1 MYYLGLILHAHHA
14 VNTSSRQGIVI
25 SHLYRKHK
33 MNSSAKHHI
42 KYFKNFRKF
51 GKRQNLKPT
60 LFSNADCHQ
69 SHLTRYYISSYIGYS
84 TMCKFKSDSLKTM
97 DFLFKS

>member
-33 MNSSAKHHI
+33 MNSSAKYHI
-42 KYFKNFRKF
+42 KYF
-51 GKRQNLKPT
+51 
-60 LFSNADCHQ
+60 
-69 SHLTRYYISSYIGYS
+69 
-84 TMCKFKSDSLKTM
+84 
-97 DFLFKS
+97 